1 MANSIYGAA
10 DSTLVNMA
18 YKAAMANVPLDQ
30 TAVFA
35 AREENL
41 RNFTQLVSQLTQPE
55 WDGYKETAKQIQDLS
70 TKINEDID
78 ATGGEKNQVEIDNH
92 FAYVNGVSNY
102 IKDLNLRKD
111 LSSIQKDREA
121 TMSTQELVRYQ
132 ASLKSLNEFNTQLL
146 GNGPIAGNVYF
157 EPGSKAGNTV
167 RGILEMQ
174 VNKDPSIAVRSI
186 DKGEIF
192 YTVGGETMSMKEV
205 EKGVTFRDPKYQGQ
219 VQKQLNK
226 FLKETQELAKNKI
239 DITPAQKERMIRI
252 LSDGATDI
260 HKVRNLTNGIYND
273 NNHNFNEVFAGQ
285 AKTNGLGDVEYIDAS
300 GIEFIYNA
308 LDRAGGIDMDG
319 KDGVTQ
325 KDKKEYRDPANA
337 LIVRKKI
344 LEDPEMHKYV
354 ALSWTLNNTLRNVD
368 PVGTMERIA
377 EAENYAKIEAAKNKK
392 EGILGGFIPSQ
403 EKEKKEKETSGTF
416 PTRTAADY
424 KNMINK

>member
-1 MANSIYGAA
+1 MAKSIYGAA

-18 YKAAMANVPLDQ
+18 YRAAMANVPLDQ

-78 ATGGEKNQVEIDNH
+78 ATGGSKNQVEIDNH

-102 IKDLNLRKD
+102 IKDLKNDRN
-111 LSSIQKDREA
+111 LSSEEKDRLGTAA
-121 TMSTQELVRYQ
+121 TAELVRYD
-132 ASLKSLNEFNTQLL
+132 ASLKHVNEFNTRLL
-146 GNGPIAGNVYF
+146 GSGPNAGNVYF
-157 EPGSKAGNTV
+157 EPNGTAGNMV
-167 RGILEMQ
+167 RGILEAQ
-174 VNKDPSIAVRSI
+174 VNKDPSIAIRSI
-186 DKGEIF
+186 NKGEIF
-192 YTVGGETMSMKEV
+192 YTVGNEIMSMKDI
-205 EKGVTFRDPKYQGQ
+205 EKGVTFRDAKYQGQ

-285 AKTNGLGDVEYIDAS
+285 AKTNGLNDVEYIDAS

-368 PVGTMERIA
+368 PVGTIENIIA
-377 EAENYAKIEAAKNKK
+377 TENQAKIEAAKK
-392 EGILGGFIPSQ
+392 
-403 EKEKKEKETSGTF
+403 KKEKENKEKEQGGTF